1 MKHGILLSKVEPS
14 QQEKGWELSL
24 WKRKQIYLMLSTGHI
39 LTEGEEGQHQ
49 LKGVCLSLH

>member
-1 MKHGILLSKVEPS
+1 MKHRILLSKVEPS
-14 QQEKGWELSL
+14 QHEGQWELSL
-24 WKRKQIYLMLSTGHI
+24 WKRKQIHLLLSTGHV